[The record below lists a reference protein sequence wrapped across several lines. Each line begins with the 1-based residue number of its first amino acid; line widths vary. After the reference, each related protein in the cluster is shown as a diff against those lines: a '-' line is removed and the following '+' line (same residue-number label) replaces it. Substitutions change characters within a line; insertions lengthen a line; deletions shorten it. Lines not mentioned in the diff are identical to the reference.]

1 MKNLLRLTALLT
13 ALVLLLAGCG
23 GEKKED
29 TANLRFS
36 EATSFENLKAL
47 DGKTVS
53 IIGYMATL
61 SPVSGKYMYLM
72 NMPYQ
77 SCPFCVP
84 NTTQL
89 ANTMAV
95 YAENGKTFDYTD
107 QAIRVTGTM
116 EIGDST
122 DDYGYQYNYRI
133 ADATYETVD
142 LGEISAE
149 YALWQSIA
157 SDGIVADI
165 STMFDYLYFV
175 CCWPEYEVSYTDENG
190 ENVSYFLYPGDA
202 ENYLADDG
210 AYGYAR
216 FTDADYFPGLIRR
229 VNAISETELANLT
242 QILSEAQELEQY
254 ARAELQNGNYTYDEA
269 ADRYALDNAL
279 ELSVRFNDLY
289 SRFSTW
295 LAGWEV

>member
-1 MKNLLRLTALLT
+1 MKLLKLTAIVL
-13 ALVLLLAGCG
+13 ALALLLAGCG
-23 GEKKED
+23 GKKEE
-29 TANLRFS
+29 AASLRFS

-95 YAENGKTFDYTD
+95 YAENGKTFAYTD

-122 DDYGYQYNYRI
+122 DDFGYQYNYRI
-133 ADATYETVD
+133 ADAAYEIVD
-142 LGEISAE
+142 LGKISAE

-165 STMFDYLYFV
+165 SQMFDYLYFV
-175 CCWPEYEVSYTDENG
+175 CCWPEYQVSYTDDNG
-190 ENVSYFLYPGDA
+190 EEISYFLYPGDA
-202 ENYLADDG
+202 ENYLADDS

-229 VNAISETELANLT
+229 VNAISETELTDLT
-242 QILSEAQELEQY
+242 QILSEARELEQY
-254 ARAELQNGNYTYDEA
+254 ARGELSAQNYTYDEA
-269 ADRYALDNAL
+269 ADRYALDDAPGMTA
-279 ELSVRFNDLY
+279 RFDDLY
-289 SRFSTW
+289 SRFSVW